1 MGLSQTAWVLI
12 AFILFFVLVGKK
24 LWSSLTANLDQRK
37 KMIENE
43 LNEAKKLRE
52 EAQAELNASL
62 KKQKEINKQVLDIIN
77 DAKSTAKQIEADAL
91 KKSDIIIK
99 RKEEQAKQKIN
110 NAQVEAINNIKNI
123 SAELSVKSAKVYI
136 QNELDSKI
144 QKALYSDSKQKLKEK
159 MTQIW
164 NLG

>member
-24 LWSSLTANLDQRK
+24 LWSALTTNLDQRK

-110 NAQVEAINNIKNI
+110 NAQIDAINNIKNL

-159 MTQIW
+159 
-164 NLG
+164 L

>member
-24 LWSSLTANLDQRK
+24 LWSALTTNLDQRK
-37 KMIENE
+37 KMIEIE

-52 EAQAELNASL
+52 EAQSELNASL

-77 DAKSTAKQIEADAL
+77 DAKFTAKQIEADAL

-110 NAQVEAINNIKNI
+110 NAQVEALNNIKNI

-159 MTQIW
+159 
-164 NLG
+164 L

>member
-24 LWSSLTANLDQRK
+24 LWSTLTTNLDQRK
-37 KMIENE
+37 KKIENE

-77 DAKSTAKQIEADAL
+77 DARSTAKQIEADAL
-91 KKSDIIIK
+91 QKSDIIIK

-136 QNELDSKI
+136 QKELDNKI

-159 MTQIW
+159 
-164 NLG
+164 L

>member
-24 LWSSLTANLDQRK
+24 LWSALTTNLDQRK

-77 DAKSTAKQIEADAL
+77 NAKSTAKQIEADAL

-99 RKEEQAKQKIN
+99 RKEEQARQKIN
-110 NAQVEAINNIKNI
+110 NAQIEALNNIQNI

-144 QKALYSDSKQKLKEK
+144 QKAIYSDSKQKLKEK
-159 MTQIW
+159 
-164 NLG
+164 L

>member
-24 LWSSLTANLDQRK
+24 LWSALTTNLDQRK

-62 KKQKEINKQVLDIIN
+62 KKQKEINKQALDIIN

-110 NAQVEAINNIKNI
+110 NAQIEAINNIKNI

-159 MTQIW
+159 
-164 NLG
+164 L

>member
-24 LWSSLTANLDQRK
+24 LWSALTTNLDQRK

-91 KKSDIIIK
+91 KKSEIIIK

-110 NAQVEAINNIKNI
+110 NAQIEAINSIKSI

-136 QNELDSKI
+136 QNELNNKI
-144 QKALYSDSKQKLKEK
+144 QKELYSESKEKLKEK
-159 MTQIW
+159 
-164 NLG
+164 L

>member
-24 LWSSLTANLDQRK
+24 LWSSLTTNLDQRK

-110 NAQVEAINNIKNI
+110 NAQVEALNNIKNI

-159 MTQIW
+159 
-164 NLG
+164 L

>member
-24 LWSSLTANLDQRK
+24 LWSALTTNLDQRK

-77 DAKSTAKQIEADAL
+77 EAKSTAKQIEADAL

-110 NAQVEAINNIKNI
+110 NAQVEALNNIKNI
-123 SAELSVKSAKVYI
+123 SAELSVKSAKIYI

-159 MTQIW
+159 
-164 NLG
+164 L

>member
-24 LWSSLTANLDQRK
+24 LWSALTTNLDERK
-37 KMIENE
+37 KIIENE

-110 NAQVEAINNIKNI
+110 NAQIEAINNIKNI

-136 QNELDSKI
+136 QNELDNKI

-159 MTQIW
+159 
-164 NLG
+164 L

>member
-24 LWSSLTANLDQRK
+24 LWSALTTNLDQRK

-110 NAQVEAINNIKNI
+110 NAQVEALNNIKNI
-123 SAELSVKSAKVYI
+123 SAELSIKSAKVYI

-159 MTQIW
+159 
-164 NLG
+164 L

>member
-24 LWSSLTANLDQRK
+24 LWSVLTTNLDQRK
-37 KMIENE
+37 KIIENE

-110 NAQVEAINNIKNI
+110 NAQIEALNNIKNM
-123 SAELSVKSAKVYI
+123 SAELSVKSAKIYI

-159 MTQIW
+159 
-164 NLG
+164 L

>member
-24 LWSSLTANLDQRK
+24 LWSALTTNLDQRK

-77 DAKSTAKQIEADAL
+77 DANSTAKQIEADAL

-110 NAQVEAINNIKNI
+110 NAQVEALNNIKNI

-159 MTQIW
+159 
-164 NLG
+164 L

>member
-24 LWSSLTANLDQRK
+24 LWSALTTNLDQRK

-77 DAKSTAKQIEADAL
+77 DAKSTDK
-91 KKSDIIIK
+91 
-99 RKEEQAKQKIN
+99 KIN
-110 NAQVEAINNIKNI
+110 KKPRETPI
-123 SAELSVKSAKVYI
+123 AKLLPVPP
-136 QNELDSKI
+136 L
-144 QKALYSDSKQKLKEK
+144 LLKEDTESAIRVRIK
-159 MTQIW
+159 HDKGIVYLLCLTSKWELISGDPALFSYLIRLF
-164 NLG
+164 NSKKFRVSAT

>member
-24 LWSSLTANLDQRK
+24 LWSALTTNLDQRK

-77 DAKSTAKQIEADAL
+77 DAKSTAKQIQADAL

-110 NAQVEAINNIKNI
+110 NAQVEALNNIKNI

-159 MTQIW
+159 I
-164 NLG
+164 

>member
-24 LWSSLTANLDQRK
+24 LWSALTTNLDQRK

-91 KKSDIIIK
+91 QKSDVIIK

-110 NAQVEAINNIKNI
+110 NAQIDALNNIKNI

-136 QNELDSKI
+136 QNELDSK
-144 QKALYSDSKQKLKEK
+144 KKKTLYSDSKEKLKEK
-159 MTQIW
+159 
-164 NLG
+164 L

>member
-24 LWSSLTANLDQRK
+24 LWSALTTNLDQRK
-37 KMIENE
+37 MMIENE

-110 NAQVEAINNIKNI
+110 NAQVEALNNIKNI

-136 QNELDSKI
+136 QNELDNKI

-159 MTQIW
+159 
-164 NLG
+164 L

>member
-24 LWSSLTANLDQRK
+24 LWSALTTNLDQRK

-77 DAKSTAKQIEADAL
+77 DAKSTAKQIEADAIE
-91 KKSDIIIK
+91 KSDTIIK
-99 RKEEQAKQKIN
+99 RKEQQAKQKIN
-110 NAQVEAINNIKNI
+110 NAQIEALNNIKNM

-159 MTQIW
+159 
-164 NLG
+164 L

>member
-24 LWSSLTANLDQRK
+24 LWSALTTNLDQRK
-37 KMIENE
+37 MMIENE

-77 DAKSTAKQIEADAL
+77 DAKSTAKQIETDAL

-110 NAQVEAINNIKNI
+110 NAQVEALNNIKNI
-123 SAELSVKSAKVYI
+123 SAELSVKSAKIYI

-144 QKALYSDSKQKLKEK
+144 QKTLYSDSKQKIKEK
-159 MTQIW
+159 
-164 NLG
+164 L

>member
-24 LWSSLTANLDQRK
+24 LWSALTTNLDQRK

-77 DAKSTAKQIEADAL
+77 DAKSTAKKIEADAL
-91 KKSDIIIK
+91 KKSDVIIK

-110 NAQVEAINNIKNI
+110 NAQIEALNNIKNI

-159 MTQIW
+159 
-164 NLG
+164 L

>member
-24 LWSSLTANLDQRK
+24 LWSALTTNLDQRK

-77 DAKSTAKQIEADAL
+77 DARSTAKQIEADAL
-91 KKSDIIIK
+91 QKSDIIIK

-110 NAQVEAINNIKNI
+110 NAQIEAINNIKNI

-144 QKALYSDSKQKLKEK
+144 QKALYSDSKEKLKEK
-159 MTQIW
+159 
-164 NLG
+164 L

>member
-12 AFILFFVLVGKK
+12 AFILFFILVGKK
-24 LWSSLTANLDQRK
+24 LWSTLTNSLDERK
-37 KMIENE
+37 KMIESE

-91 KKSDIIIK
+91 KKSEIIIK

-110 NAQVEAINNIKNI
+110 NAQIDAINSIKNI
-123 SAELSVKSAKVYI
+123 SAELSVKSAKLYI
-136 QNELDSKI
+136 QSELNNNI
-144 QKALYSDSKQKLKEK
+144 QKTLYSESKEKLKEK
-159 MTQIW
+159 
-164 NLG
+164 L

>member
-24 LWSSLTANLDQRK
+24 LWSALTTNLDQRK

-52 EAQAELNASL
+52 EAQTELNASL

-110 NAQVEAINNIKNI
+110 NAQIEALNNIKNI

-159 MTQIW
+159 
-164 NLG
+164 L

>member
-24 LWSSLTANLDQRK
+24 LWSALTTNLDQRK

-43 LNEAKKLRE
+43 LNEAKKIRE
-52 EAQAELNASL
+52 EAQAELNTSL

-77 DAKSTAKQIEADAL
+77 DAKSTAKQIEADAQ
-91 KKSDIIIK
+91 KKSDIIVK

-110 NAQVEAINNIKNI
+110 NAQIEAINNIKNI

-144 QKALYSDSKQKLKEK
+144 QKVLYSDSTQKLKEK
-159 MTQIW
+159 
-164 NLG
+164 L

>member
-24 LWSSLTANLDQRK
+24 LWSALTINLDQRK

-110 NAQVEAINNIKNI
+110 NAQVEALNNIKNI

-159 MTQIW
+159 
-164 NLG
+164 L

>member
-24 LWSSLTANLDQRK
+24 LWSALTTNLDQRK

-91 KKSDIIIK
+91 KKTDVIIK

-110 NAQVEAINNIKNI
+110 NAQVEALNNIKNI
-123 SAELSVKSAKVYI
+123 SAELSVKSAKIYI

-159 MTQIW
+159 
-164 NLG
+164 L

>member
-24 LWSSLTANLDQRK
+24 IWSALTTNLDQRK

-110 NAQVEAINNIKNI
+110 NAQIEAINNIKNI

-136 QNELDSKI
+136 ENELDSKI
-144 QKALYSDSKQKLKEK
+144 QKTLYSDSKQKLKEK
-159 MTQIW
+159 
-164 NLG
+164 L

>member
-24 LWSSLTANLDQRK
+24 LWSALTTNLDQRK

-110 NAQVEAINNIKNI
+110 NAQVEALNNIKNI

-144 QKALYSDSKQKLKEK
+144 QKALYSDAKQKLKEK
-159 MTQIW
+159 
-164 NLG
+164 L

>member
-24 LWSSLTANLDQRK
+24 LWSALTTNLDQRK

-110 NAQVEAINNIKNI
+110 NAQVEALNNIKNI
-123 SAELSVKSAKVYI
+123 SAELSVKSAKVYV

-159 MTQIW
+159 
-164 NLG
+164 L

>member
-24 LWSSLTANLDQRK
+24 LWSALTTNLDQRK

-110 NAQVEAINNIKNI
+110 NAQIEALNNIKNI
-123 SAELSVKSAKVYI
+123 SAELSIKSAKVYI

-144 QKALYSDSKQKLKEK
+144 QKALYLDSKQKLKEK
-159 MTQIW
+159 
-164 NLG
+164 L

>member
-24 LWSSLTANLDQRK
+24 LWSALTTNLDKRK

-110 NAQVEAINNIKNI
+110 NAQVEALNNIKNI

-144 QKALYSDSKQKLKEK
+144 QKALYSVSKQKLKEK
-159 MTQIW
+159 
-164 NLG
+164 L

>member
-24 LWSSLTANLDQRK
+24 LWTALTYNLDERK
-37 KMIENE
+37 KQIENE

-52 EAQAELNASL
+52 EAQAELNTSL

-77 DAKSTAKQIEADAL
+77 DAKSTAKQIESDAL
-91 KKSDIIIK
+91 QKSELIIK

-110 NAQVEAINNIKNI
+110 NAQIDAINNIKSI
-123 SAELSVKSAKVYI
+123 SAELSIKSAKIYI
-136 QNELDSKI
+136 QNELDNKVQKSIHSNSKEE
-144 QKALYSDSKQKLKEK
+144 LKEK
-159 MTQIW
+159 
-164 NLG
+164 L

>member
-12 AFILFFVLVGKK
+12 AFILFFILVGKK
-24 LWSSLTANLDQRK
+24 LWSALTTNLDQRK

-110 NAQVEAINNIKNI
+110 NAQVEALNNIKNI

-159 MTQIW
+159 
-164 NLG
+164 L

>member
-12 AFILFFVLVGKK
+12 AFILFFILVGKK
-24 LWSSLTANLDQRK
+24 LWLTLTNNLDQRK

-52 EAQAELNASL
+52 EAQSELNASL

-110 NAQVEAINNIKNI
+110 NAQVEALNNIKNI

-136 QNELDSKI
+136 KNELDSKI
-144 QKALYSDSKQKLKEK
+144 QKSLYSDSKEKLKEK
-159 MTQIW
+159 
-164 NLG
+164 L

>member
-24 LWSSLTANLDQRK
+24 LWTALTDNLDQRK
-37 KMIENE
+37 KIIENE

-52 EAQAELNASL
+52 EAQSELNASL

-91 KKSDIIIK
+91 QKSDVIIK

-110 NAQVEAINNIKNI
+110 NAQIDAINNLKNI
-123 SAELSVKSAKVYI
+123 SAELSVKSAKLYI
-136 QNELDSKI
+136 ENELDNKS
-144 QKALYSDSKQKLKEK
+144 QKSLYSNSKKELKEK
-159 MTQIW
+159 
-164 NLG
+164 L

>member
-12 AFILFFVLVGKK
+12 AFILFFILVGKK
-24 LWSSLTANLDQRK
+24 LWSNLTSSLDERK

-62 KKQKEINKQVLDIIN
+62 KKQKEINKQILGIIDN
-77 DAKSTAKQIEADAL
+77 AKNTAKQIEADAL
-91 KKSDIIIK
+91 KKSEIIIK

-110 NAQVEAINNIKNI
+110 NAQIDAINSIKNI
-123 SAELSVKSAKVYI
+123 SAELSVKSAKLYI
-136 QNELDSKI
+136 QNELNNNI
-144 QKALYSDSKQKLKEK
+144 QKTLYSESKEKLKEK
-159 MTQIW
+159 
-164 NLG
+164 L

>member
-24 LWSSLTANLDQRK
+24 LWSALTTNLDQRK

-77 DAKSTAKQIEADAL
+77 DAKSTAKQIEADAIE
-91 KKSDIIIK
+91 KSDTIIK
-99 RKEEQAKQKIN
+99 RKEQQAKQKIN
-110 NAQVEAINNIKNI
+110 NAQIDAINNIRNI
-123 SAELSVKSAKVYI
+123 SAELSIKSAKIYI
-136 QNELDSKI
+136 QNELDNKSQKSLHSNSKEEI
-144 QKALYSDSKQKLKEK
+144 KAKL
-159 MTQIW
+159 
-164 NLG
+164 